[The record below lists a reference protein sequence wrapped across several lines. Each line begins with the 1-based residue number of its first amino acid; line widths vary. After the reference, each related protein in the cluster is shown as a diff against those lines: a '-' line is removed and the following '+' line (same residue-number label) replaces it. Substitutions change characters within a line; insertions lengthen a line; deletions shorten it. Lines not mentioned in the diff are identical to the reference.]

1 MKRGDGMEA
10 PKKSLWQRI
19 KRLLILLLNW
29 RFLICFGLAWMITN
43 GWSYVLFA
51 LGTLTGSTWMLAV
64 SGAYLAFLWLP
75 ISPEKVVTC
84 AIALVLVRLLFPK
97 HQQALSAQ
105 VKEIFKSDKPKK
117 DKKHKKKTTENT
129 ESAEQ
134 NNSEQTK

>member
-1 MKRGDGMEA
+1 ME
-10 PKKSLWQRI
+10 PKKTSLWQRI

-51 LGTLTGSTWMLAV
+51 LGTVTGSTWMLAV

-84 AIALVLVRLLFPK
+84 AIALLLVRLMFPK
-97 HQQALSAQ
+97 HQKALSAQ
-105 VKEIFKSDKPKK
+105 VKEIFKSDKT
-117 DKKHKKKTTENT
+117 KTP
-129 ESAEQ
+129 SAEEPPANENQ
-134 NNSEQTK
+134 NTK

>member
-1 MKRGDGMEA
+1 MEVR
-10 PKKSLWQRI
+10 KNSLWQRI

-51 LGTLTGSTWMLAV
+51 LGTLTGSAWMLAV

-84 AIALVLVRLLFPK
+84 AIALILVRLLFPK
-97 HQQALSAQ
+97 HQKALSEQ
-105 VKEIFKSDKPKK
+105 VKELFRSDKSKK
-117 DKKHKKKTTENT
+117 EKKQKKGATET
-129 ESAEQ
+129 PEDTSS
-134 NNSEQTK
+134 SEQAEKRNDL

>member
-1 MKRGDGMEA
+1 MEA

>member
-1 MKRGDGMEA
+1 MEA
-10 PKKSLWQRI
+10 QKKSLWQRI

-84 AIALVLVRLLFPK
+84 AIALILVRLLFPK
-97 HQQALSAQ
+97 HQKALSEQ
-105 VKEIFKSDKPKK
+105 VREIFSSDKLKK
-117 DKKHKKKTTENT
+117 EKKRKKKAKEALEATNT
-129 ESAEQ
+129 AEQ
-134 NNSEQTK
+134 AEKKE